1 MRFLRPLQSLASM
14 FQRLLGMLVPRQ
26 VIFFPVVHRRSAVR
40 VRRQF
45 MKFRSSLMR
54 VVRHDGFGV
63 RSFKYF

>member
-14 FQRLLGMLVPRQ
+14 FQCLLGMLVPRQ

-40 VRRQF
+40 LRRQF

-54 VVRHDGFGV
+54 IVWHGGLAV
-63 RSFKYF
+63 RSFNYS